1 MLKSCSVIILLLVLF
16 SSANALGLSNS
27 PAFSL
32 HKMGTKN
39 ENTKTLLVIGGIQGD
54 EPGGFH
60 AASILTTHYTISKG
74 DVWVVPNLNFL
85 SIIKRSR
92 GVHGD
97 LNRKFAAINEND
109 PEFVVVERIK
119 SIILNEDVDMVL
131 NLHDG
136 SGFYNPEYIDKLN
149 NPNRWGQSIII
160 DQEQINAPE
169 FGELNTIAQK
179 VANNVNSSVNG
190 SNNSY
195 RVKNTETAS
204 GNIEMAKTLT
214 YFAITNEKP
223 AFGVEASKT
232 LSKPE
237 RVYYHLL
244 VLENFMTEMGIEFQ
258 RHFDL
263 TAANVKLAIQENRDI
278 AFYDNR
284 IFMEMQNIRRKL
296 NYFPI
301 ERSSE
306 LNFMTSNPLIA
317 VVEKSSRYDIY
328 HGNEHIT
335 TLIPEFFDYDN
346 IPPAIGIE
354 IDGTVRNV
362 KMGEVIQVTD
372 SFKIMPH
379 SGYRANAIGFVSPKG
394 KSESGIHIKQADFTK
409 RFSLNTLGNI
419 FRVEFY
425 KTDDTTKDDKFAG
438 MVLVKFDSNVTDNRL
453 ADATTPTY
461 STSDQSR

>member
-1 MLKSCSVIILLLVLF
+1 MLKSCSLIVLF
-16 SSANALGLSNS
+16 ILFICTTSSLAANSN
-27 PAFSL
+27 PTFSL
-32 HKMGTKN
+32 HKLGANKVN
-39 ENTKTLLVIGGIQGD
+39 AKTLLVIGGIQGD

-60 AASILTTHYTISKG
+60 AASILTTHYTILKG
-74 DVWVVPNLNFL
+74 NVWVVPNLNFL

-119 SIILNEDVDMVL
+119 SIILADEVNVVL

-136 SGFYNPEYIDKLN
+136 SGFYDPEYIDKLN
-149 NPNRWGQSIII
+149 NPDRWGQSIII
-160 DQEQINAPE
+160 DQEQITAPE
-169 FGELNTIAQK
+169 FGQLNSIAQK
-179 VANNVNSSVNG
+179 VADNVNSNVDG
-190 SNNSY
+190 SALSY

-204 GNIEMAKTLT
+204 GNVEMAKTLT
-214 YFAITNEKP
+214 YFAITNQKP
-223 AFGVEASKT
+223 AFGIEASKT

-237 RVYYHLL
+237 RVFYHLS
-244 VLENFMTEMGIEFQ
+244 VLENFMTEMGIEYKRNFK
-258 RHFDL
+258 L
-263 TAANVKLAIQENRDI
+263 TAGNVKKAIKENRNI

-284 IFMEMQNIRRKL
+284 IFMEMLNIRRKL

-301 ERSSE
+301 ERSGE
-306 LNFMTSNPLIA
+306 LDFMTGNPLIA
-317 VVEKSSRYDIY
+317 VVEKSSHYDIY

-335 TLIPEFFDYDN
+335 TLVPEYFDYDN

-362 KMGEVIQVTD
+362 KMGEVIQVTN

-379 SGYRANAIGFVSPKG
+379 NGYRANAIGFVAPKG
-394 KSESGIHIKQADFTK
+394 SNESGIHIKQADFTK

-425 KTDDTTKDDKFAG
+425 KTDDTTIKDKFAG
-438 MVLVKFDSNVTDNRL
+438 MVLVKFGSTASRNRL
-453 ADATTPTY
+453 AEVTSPVY